1 MITIRGQ
8 RTRALTLTTC
18 LVALVLALGG
28 CEKVKDQLGMG
39 KTAPDEF
46 NVVTRAPLTLPPDYT
61 LRPPDSAAVG
71 PQETSVQDQ
80 VKEALYGGA
89 SRAMDSEATAG
100 ETALLSHAGTDGAM
114 DDIRQVLN
122 EENAVYANSDQAFI
136 DSLIFWRDS
145 VGTEVVVDPTKE
157 NQRLQEAEAL
167 GEVPTGDNSAIIERR
182 EKGILED
189 IF

>member
-1 MITIRGQ
+1 MIPIRGQ
-8 RTRALTLTTC
+8 RTRALTATTC

-39 KTAPDEF
+39 KTVPDEF

-80 VKEALYGGA
+80 VKEALYGGGGA
-89 SRAMDSEATAG
+89 IDSEATAG
-100 ETALLSHAGTDGAM
+100 ETALLSHAGADDAM

-122 EENAVYANSDQAFI
+122 EENAIYADSDQALI
-136 DSLIFWRDS
+136 DSLIFWRDN
-145 VGTEVVVDPTKE
+145 VGTQVVVDPALE

>member
-1 MITIRGQ
+1 MIPIRGQ
-8 RTRALTLTTC
+8 RTRAVTVTTC

-28 CEKVKDQLGMG
+28 CEQVKNQLGMG
-39 KTAPDEF
+39 KTSPDEF

-89 SRAMDSEATAG
+89 SGAIISAATVG
-100 ETALLSHAGTDGAM
+100 ETALLSHAGADDAM
-114 DDIRQVLN
+114 DNIRQVLN
-122 EENAVYANSDQAFI
+122 EENAIYADSDQALI
-136 DSLIFWRDS
+136 DSLIFWRDN
-145 VGTEVVVDPTKE
+145 VGTEVVVDPAQE

-182 EKGILED
+182 ETGILED

>member
-1 MITIRGQ
+1 MIPIREQ
-8 RTRALTLTTC
+8 RIRALTMTTC

-39 KTAPDEF
+39 KSSPDEF

-61 LRPPDSAAVG
+61 LRPPDSAAAG
-71 PQETSVQDQ
+71 PQETTVQEQ
-80 VKEALYGGA
+80 VKQVLFGDSGNAVE
-89 SRAMDSEATAG
+89 SEATAG
-100 ETALLSHAGTDGAM
+100 ETALLSHADADDAM

-122 EENAVYANSDQAFI
+122 EENAIYADSDQAFI
-136 DSLIFWRDS
+136 DSIIFWRDS
-145 VGTEVVVDPTKE
+145 VGTEVVVDPAKE